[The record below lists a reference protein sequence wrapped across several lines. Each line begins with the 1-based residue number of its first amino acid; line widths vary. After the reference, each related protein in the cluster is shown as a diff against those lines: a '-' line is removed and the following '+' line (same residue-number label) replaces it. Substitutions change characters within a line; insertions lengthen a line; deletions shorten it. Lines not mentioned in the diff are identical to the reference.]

1 MKKPAKELSGTAI
14 EFQPD
19 ADALEKA
26 PVAKGVPITLYTI
39 IAMMLAFLVWAG
51 IAEIDQVVVSSG
63 RLISTEPNIIIQPIE
78 TAQIEAIN
86 VTVGQSVKKGEVL
99 ARLEPTF
106 ITADLSQVKEKLKS
120 LNAQIKRLEAEK
132 EGRDLPT
139 QRLAEQDQLQLSLDL
154 EKQSGFRARIKR
166 LNDNIEK
173 STKSLINAKT
183 EIRIYEKRLDNQI
196 EIEKM
201 TEKLYLKE
209 FQSRRAVLD
218 ASEKRLEI
226 ERDLLTSRNRA
237 EELAKEIGSLEA
249 DKVAFSNE
257 FKLRSL
263 EELVNARRERDTLQE
278 QLSKSDRRST
288 LIEMTAPADGIVL
301 EVAKKSKGSVIRE
314 GETMVSMVPFGGTM
328 LAEIRINATEI
339 SFVKKDAEV
348 RVKIDSFPFQKFGLI
363 KGKLIKLSSDSIEAG
378 PSNAKSAPAYYAGIV
393 ELTTFDPSLLTPD
406 IELKVGMSLVA
417 EVMTQKRSV
426 LSYITYPIRQVRSE
440 AMNER

>member
-154 EKQSGFRARIKR
+154 EKQSGFRARI
-166 LNDNIEK
+166 
-173 STKSLINAKT
+173 
-183 EIRIYEKRLDNQI
+183 
-196 EIEKM
+196 
-201 TEKLYLKE
+201 
-209 FQSRRAVLD
+209 
-218 ASEKRLEI
+218 
-226 ERDLLTSRNRA
+226 
-237 EELAKEIGSLEA
+237 
-249 DKVAFSNE
+249 
-257 FKLRSL
+257 
-263 EELVNARRERDTLQE
+263 
-278 QLSKSDRRST
+278 
-288 LIEMTAPADGIVL
+288 
-301 EVAKKSKGSVIRE
+301 
-314 GETMVSMVPFGGTM
+314 
-328 LAEIRINATEI
+328 
-339 SFVKKDAEV
+339 
-348 RVKIDSFPFQKFGLI
+348 
-363 KGKLIKLSSDSIEAG
+363 
-378 PSNAKSAPAYYAGIV
+378 
-393 ELTTFDPSLLTPD
+393 
-406 IELKVGMSLVA
+406 
-417 EVMTQKRSV
+417 
-426 LSYITYPIRQVRSE
+426 
-440 AMNER
+440 